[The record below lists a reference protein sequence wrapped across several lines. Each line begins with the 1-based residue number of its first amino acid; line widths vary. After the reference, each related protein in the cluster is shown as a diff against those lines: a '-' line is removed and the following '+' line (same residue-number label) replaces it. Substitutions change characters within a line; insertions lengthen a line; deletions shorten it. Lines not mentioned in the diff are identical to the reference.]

1 MTGFDF
7 GFFLWGMGPGVNLLV
22 KRAKGVVDGG
32 VSPVVDF
39 KPAARGIRF
48 HHSGLSVWISRPRH
62 VGFSPKTP
70 YQ

>member
-39 KPAARGIRF
+39 KPAARQIRI
-48 HHSGLSVWISRPRH
+48 HSSGLTYFHLKSY
-62 VGFSPKTP
+62 KT
-70 YQ
+70 YKFLNTG